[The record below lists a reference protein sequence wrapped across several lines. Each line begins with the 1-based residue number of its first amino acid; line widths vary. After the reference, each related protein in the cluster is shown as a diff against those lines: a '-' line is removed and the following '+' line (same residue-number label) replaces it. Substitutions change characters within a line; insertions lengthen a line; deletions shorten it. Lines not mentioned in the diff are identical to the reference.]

1 MRSAARHG
9 AAGEAGSAPARA
21 RTPAGPGAS
30 THVKCVAL
38 QVQVL
43 ELVEKLGL
51 GPVVKGLL
59 ASDSTVR
66 ALAAPALPGA
76 RSAGSGV
83 RLDAARLARGRC

>member
-1 MRSAARHG
+1 M
-9 AAGEAGSAPARA
+9 
-21 RTPAGPGAS
+21 
-30 THVKCVAL
+30 
-38 QVQVL
+38 L